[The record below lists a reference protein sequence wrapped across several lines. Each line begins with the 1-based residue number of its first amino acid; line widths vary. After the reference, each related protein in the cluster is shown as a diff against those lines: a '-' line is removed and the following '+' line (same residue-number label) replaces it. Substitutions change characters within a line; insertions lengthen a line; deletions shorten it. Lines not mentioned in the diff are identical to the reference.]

1 MYKFIFVDDEEMAQH
16 FFKDII
22 NYNSYGFTLEKMFS
36 SAELALEYVKK
47 HRDISVVITDIKM
60 GNMSGLDFCE
70 KIREFDS
77 GILLICL
84 TGYKEFEY
92 ARRAIKVNVFDYLLK
107 PTMYKDLETLFI
119 RMKAYLD
126 FVAKTRVQKNENTDA
141 LQEDEAYGKSIIDM
155 AKDFIGENYNKNITL
170 ESVAQ
175 HVSMNPAYFSRF
187 FKQHTNGN
195 FIDYLSQIRIKKAIA
210 LLQDPR
216 VRIGEICTMVGYK
229 SPQHFYKLFKYYTGY
244 TPTEFR
250 AKNPGK

>member
-22 NYNSYGFTLEKMFS
+22 NYNSYGFVLEKMFS
-36 SAELALEYVKK
+36 SAELALAYIKT

-70 KIREFDS
+70 NIRGFDNEM
-77 GILLICL
+77 LLVCI

-92 ARRAIKVNVFDYLLK
+92 ARRAIKVNIFDYLLK
-107 PTMYKDLETLFI
+107 PTLYKDLEALFI
-119 RMKAYLD
+119 RMRAHLD
-126 FVAKTRVQKNENTDA
+126 FVAKAGRQSAAGTDV
-141 LQEDEAYGKSIIDM
+141 LPEEAHGKSIIDM
-155 AKDFIGENYNKNITL
+155 AKDFIDENYNRNITL
-170 ESVAQ
+170 ETVAQ

-195 FIDYLSQIRIKKAIA
+195 FIDYLSKIRIKKAIA

-244 TPTEFR
+244 TPSEFR